1 MKKTII
7 LFLLCFTKLFSQ
19 APTIEWAGRIGGNY
33 FDCGMGLNVDQNDNV
48 YITGSY
54 QSSVDLDIG
63 TGNYPVDGVSGNDAF
78 LAKYNN
84 NGNILWG
91 VIFSGTLD
99 SEGYRVGT
107 DINGNVYSVGK
118 FYNTVDFDPGLG
130 IFNLTATTGGP
141 YSISDIYL
149 SKLDSNGNFV
159 YAKKIG
165 GLGVKDL
172 SGFKVDSNGDIYL
185 SGYFNK
191 ETFFSDTV
199 SLIPTVGQDNIY
211 DIFIAK
217 WNSIGNLQWA
227 KQIGS
232 GSILQRSEGIITDS
246 NGNIYLCGN
255 FHETTDF
262 DPSISGTFFMTP
274 HTLGSTDIFILKL
287 DNDGNFLW
295 AKSMEGSDPNSAK
308 SLALDQS
315 DNLIITGDFSGT
327 IDFDPSNN
335 NYFLTCPPNSG
346 YNPFLLKLNSNG
358 DFIWAKHLIGNGY
371 GTSVAINPNGNICIT
386 GKFNNTCD
394 FSNGNNVAI
403 NSTLGGSDIFIA
415 EYSSSGNFNWVK
427 CIGSNQDDIGN
438 SVVADSFGNY
448 FSISNFFGSAYIN
461 NSLDNL
467 NLTSHGNQDV
477 MVVKISDFS
486 LNTYDFNRDDFL
498 LYPNPSKNV
507 LYLTIPEIYENGVLA
522 VYSINGQLVINSEFK
537 RNLNIGDLAT
547 GIYIIKI
554 VNDKNQSII
563 RKFIKN

>member
-1 MKKTII
+1 MKKITIV
-7 LFLLCFTKLFSQ
+7 FLLSFIKLFSQ
-19 APTIEWAGRIGGNY
+19 TPTVQWAGRIGGNY
-33 FDCGMGLNVDQNDNV
+33 FDSAQGLSVDQSGNL
-48 YITGSY
+48 YITGGY
-54 QSSVDLDIG
+54 QSNIDLDIG
-63 TGNYPVDGVSGNDAF
+63 AGNYPITGTSGSDAF

-91 VIFSGTLD
+91 VKFSGTLD
-99 SEGYRVGT
+99 SSGYNIGT
-107 DINGNVYSVGK
+107 DANGNVYSVGK
-118 FYNTVDFDPGLG
+118 FFNTIDFNPGAG
-130 IFNLTATTGGP
+130 IFNLTATPGP

-165 GLGVKDL
+165 GLGVKDP

-211 DIFIAK
+211 DMFIAK
-217 WNSIGNLQWA
+217 WNSNGNLLWA

-232 GSILQRSEGIITDS
+232 GSIMQRSESMITDS

-262 DPSISGTFFMTP
+262 DPSTSGTFFMTP
-274 HTLGSTDIFILKL
+274 HTLGSTDIFVLKL
-287 DNDGNFLW
+287 DNDGNFVW
-295 AKSMEGSDPNSAK
+295 AKNMGGSAPNSAK
-308 SLALDQS
+308 SIALDQS
-315 DNLIITGDFSGT
+315 NNLTITGYFSGT
-327 IDFDPSNN
+327 IDFDPGIN

-371 GTSVAINPNGNICIT
+371 GSSVTINPNGNICIT

-394 FSNGNNVAI
+394 FSSGNSTAI

-415 EYSSSGNFNWVK
+415 EYTNSGNFNWVK

-448 FSISNFFGSAYIN
+448 FNIGDFYGNAYIN
-461 NSLDNL
+461 NSLDTL
-467 NLTSHGNQDV
+467 NLTSQGYQDI
-477 MVVKISDFS
+477 MFIKISSSNLSTD
-486 LNTYDFNRDDFL
+486 DFNRDDFS
-498 LYPNPSKNV
+498 LYPNPSKNE
-507 LYLTIPEIYENGVLA
+507 LYLTVPKAYENSVLA
-522 VYSINGQLVINSEFK
+522 VYSINGQLLINSELK
-537 RNLNIGDLAT
+537 NNLNIDDLAT
-547 GIYIIKI
+547 GTYIIKI
-554 VNDKNQSII
+554 TNDKNQSIE

>member
-1 MKKTII
+1 MKKITI

-19 APTIEWAGRIGGNY
+19 TPTIEWAGRIGGNY
-33 FDCGMGLNVDQNDNV
+33 YDGAQGLSVDQSGNV
-48 YITGSY
+48 YITGGY
-54 QSSVDLDIG
+54 QSSIDLDIG
-63 TGNYPVDGVSGNDAF
+63 TGNYPITGTSGSDAF

-91 VIFSGTLD
+91 VKFSGTLD
-99 SEGYRVGT
+99 SSGYNIGT
-107 DINGNVYSVGK
+107 DANGNVYSVGK
-118 FYNTVDFDPGLG
+118 FFNTIDFNPGAG
-130 IFNLTATTGGP
+130 IFNLTATPGP

-165 GLGVKDL
+165 GLGVKDP

-211 DIFIAK
+211 DMFIAK
-217 WNSIGNLQWA
+217 WNSNGNLLWA

-232 GSILQRSEGIITDS
+232 GSIMQRSESMITDS

-262 DPSISGTFFMTP
+262 DPSTSGTFFMTP
-274 HTLGSTDIFILKL
+274 HTLGSTDIFVLKL
-287 DNDGNFLW
+287 DNDGNFVW
-295 AKSMEGSDPNSAK
+295 AKNMGGSAPNSAK
-308 SLALDQS
+308 SIALDQS
-315 DNLIITGDFSGT
+315 NNLTITGYFSGT
-327 IDFDPSNN
+327 IDFDPGIN

-371 GTSVAINPNGNICIT
+371 GSSVTINPNGNICIT

-394 FSNGNNVAI
+394 FSSGNSTAI

-415 EYSSSGNFNWVK
+415 EYTNSGNFNWVK

-448 FSISNFFGSAYIN
+448 FNIGDFYGNAYIN
-461 NSLDNL
+461 NSLDTL
-467 NLTSHGNQDV
+467 NLTSQGYQDI
-477 MVVKISDFS
+477 MFIKISSSNLSTD
-486 LNTYDFNRDDFL
+486 DFNRDDFS
-498 LYPNPSKNV
+498 LYPNPSKNE
-507 LYLTIPEIYENGVLA
+507 LYLTVPKAYENSVLA
-522 VYSINGQLVINSEFK
+522 VYSINGQLLINSELK
-537 RNLNIGDLAT
+537 NNLNIDDLAT
-547 GIYIIKI
+547 GTYIIKI
-554 VNDKNQSII
+554 TNDKNQSIE

>member
-1 MKKTII
+1 MKKITI

-19 APTIEWAGRIGGNY
+19 TPTIEWAGRIGGNY
-33 FDCGMGLNVDQNDNV
+33 YDGAQGLSVDQSGNV
-48 YITGSY
+48 YITGGY
-54 QSSVDLDIG
+54 QSSIDLDIG
-63 TGNYPVDGVSGNDAF
+63 TGNYPITGTSGSDAF

-91 VIFSGTLD
+91 VKFSGTLN
-99 SEGYRVGT
+99 SGGYSIGT
-107 DINGNVYSVGK
+107 DANGNVYSVGK
-118 FYNTVDFDPGLG
+118 FFNTIDFNPGTG
-130 IFNLTATTGGP
+130 IFNLTATPGP

-165 GLGVKDL
+165 GLGVKDP

-211 DIFIAK
+211 DMFITK
-217 WNSIGNLQWA
+217 WNSNGNLLWA

-232 GSILQRSEGIITDS
+232 GSIMQRSESMVTDS

-262 DPSISGTFFMTP
+262 DPSTSGTFFMSP
-274 HTLGSTDIFILKL
+274 HTLGSTDIFVLKL
-287 DNDGNFLW
+287 DNDGNFVW
-295 AKSMEGSDPNSAK
+295 AKNMGGSAPNSAK
-308 SLALDQS
+308 SLVLDQS
-315 DNLIITGDFSGT
+315 NNLIVTGYFSGT
-327 IDFDPSNN
+327 IDFDPGNN

-371 GTSVAINPNGNICIT
+371 GTSVTINPNGNICIT

-394 FSNGNNVAI
+394 FSNGNSTAI

-415 EYSSSGNFNWVK
+415 EYTNSGNFNWVK
-427 CIGSNQDDIGN
+427 CIGSNQDDVGSSIV
-438 SVVADSFGNY
+438 SDSFGNY
-448 FSISNFFGSAYIN
+448 FNISNFYGNAYIN

-467 NLTSHGNQDV
+467 NLTSQGYQDI
-477 MVVKISDFS
+477 MFIKIRSS
-486 LNTYDFNRDDFL
+486 NLSTTDFNRDDFL
-498 LYPNPSKNV
+498 LYPNPSKNE
-507 LYLTIPEIYENGVLA
+507 LYLTVPETYENGVLT
-522 VYSINGQLVINSEFK
+522 VYSINGQLLINSELK
-537 RNLNIGDLAT
+537 NNLNIEDLAT
-547 GIYIIKI
+547 GTYIIKI
-554 VNDKNQSII
+554 TNDKNQSIE

>member
-1 MKKTII
+1 MKKITIV
-7 LFLLCFTKLFSQ
+7 FLLSFIKLFSQ
-19 APTIEWAGRIGGNY
+19 TPTVQWAGRIGGNY
-33 FDCGMGLNVDQNDNV
+33 FDSAQGLSVDQSGKL
-48 YITGSY
+48 YITGGY
-54 QSSVDLDIG
+54 QSNIDLDIG
-63 TGNYPVDGVSGNDAF
+63 AGNYPITGTSGSDAF

-91 VIFSGTLD
+91 VKFSGTLD
-99 SEGYRVGT
+99 SSGYNIGT
-107 DINGNVYSVGK
+107 DANGNVYSVGK
-118 FYNTVDFDPGLG
+118 FFNTIDFNPGTG
-130 IFNLTATTGGP
+130 IFNLTATPGP

-165 GLGVKDL
+165 GLGVKDP

-211 DIFIAK
+211 DMFITK
-217 WNSIGNLQWA
+217 WNSNGNLLWA

-232 GSILQRSEGIITDS
+232 GSIMQRSESMVTDS

-262 DPSISGTFFMTP
+262 DPSTSGTFFMTP
-274 HTLGSTDIFILKL
+274 HTLGSTDIFVLKL
-287 DNDGNFLW
+287 DNDGNFVW
-295 AKSMEGSDPNSAK
+295 AKNMGGSAPNSAK
-308 SLALDQS
+308 SIALDQS
-315 DNLIITGDFSGT
+315 NNLTITGYFSGT
-327 IDFDPSNN
+327 IDFDPGIN

-371 GTSVAINPNGNICIT
+371 GSSVTINPNGNICIT

-394 FSNGNNVAI
+394 FSSGNSTAI

-415 EYSSSGNFNWVK
+415 EYTNSGNFNWVK

-448 FSISNFFGSAYIN
+448 FNIGDFYGNAYIN
-461 NSLDNL
+461 NSLDTL
-467 NLTSHGNQDV
+467 NLTSQGYQDI
-477 MVVKISDFS
+477 MFIKISSSNLSTD
-486 LNTYDFNRDDFL
+486 DFNRDDFS
-498 LYPNPSKNV
+498 LYPNPSKNE
-507 LYLTIPEIYENGVLA
+507 LYLTVPKAYENSVLA
-522 VYSINGQLVINSEFK
+522 VYSINGQLLINSELK
-537 RNLNIGDLAT
+537 NNLNIDDLAT
-547 GIYIIKI
+547 GTYIIKI
-554 VNDKNQSII
+554 TNDKNQSIE

>member
-1 MKKTII
+1 MKKITIV
-7 LFLLCFTKLFSQ
+7 FLLSFIKLFSQ
-19 APTIEWAGRIGGNY
+19 TPTVQWAGRIGGNY
-33 FDCGMGLNVDQNDNV
+33 FDSAQGLSVDQSGNL
-48 YITGSY
+48 YITGGY
-54 QSSVDLDIG
+54 QSNIDLDIG
-63 TGNYPVDGVSGNDAF
+63 AGNYPITGTSGSDAF

-91 VIFSGTLD
+91 VKFSGTLD
-99 SEGYRVGT
+99 SSGYNIGT
-107 DINGNVYSVGK
+107 DANGNVYSVGK
-118 FYNTVDFDPGLG
+118 FFNTIDFNPGAG
-130 IFNLTATTGGP
+130 IFNLTATPGP

-165 GLGVKDL
+165 GLGVKDP

-211 DIFIAK
+211 DMFIAK
-217 WNSIGNLQWA
+217 WNSNGNLLWA

-232 GSILQRSEGIITDS
+232 GSIMQRSESMITDS

-262 DPSISGTFFMTP
+262 DPSTSGTFFMTP
-274 HTLGSTDIFILKL
+274 HTLGSTDIFVLKL
-287 DNDGNFLW
+287 DNDGNFVW
-295 AKSMEGSDPNSAK
+295 AKNMGGSAPNSAK
-308 SLALDQS
+308 SIALDQS
-315 DNLIITGDFSGT
+315 NNLTITGYFSGT
-327 IDFDPSNN
+327 IDFDPGSN

-371 GTSVAINPNGNICIT
+371 GSSVTINPNGNICIT

-394 FSNGNNVAI
+394 FSSGNSTAI

-415 EYSSSGNFNWVK
+415 EYTNSGNFNWVK

-448 FSISNFFGSAYIN
+448 FNIGGFYGNAYIN
-461 NSLDNL
+461 NSLDTL
-467 NLTSHGNQDV
+467 NLTSQGYQDI
-477 MVVKISDFS
+477 MFIKISSSNLSTD
-486 LNTYDFNRDDFL
+486 DFNRDDFS
-498 LYPNPSKNV
+498 LYPNPSKNE
-507 LYLTIPEIYENGVLA
+507 LYLTVPKAYENSVLA
-522 VYSINGQLVINSEFK
+522 VYSINGQLLINSELK
-537 RNLNIGDLAT
+537 NNLNIDDLAT
-547 GIYIIKI
+547 GTYIIKI
-554 VNDKNQSII
+554 TNDKNQSIE